1 MNKVTYTG
9 QNFIFHILESDGKT
23 TISLS
28 SEYVHPSVQKYE
40 LVQLCDF
47 IKQYLEN
54 K

>member
-1 MNKVTYTG
+1 MNKSTYIG
-9 QNFIFHILESDGKT
+9 QHFIIHLLEPDGKT

-28 SEYVHPSVQKYE
+28 SEYVNPPVENYE
-40 LVQLCDF
+40 LIQLCDF

>member
-1 MNKVTYTG
+1 MNKSTYIG
-9 QNFIFHILESDGKT
+9 QHFVIHLLESDGKT

-28 SEYVHPSVQKYE
+28 SEYVHPPVEKHE
-40 LVQLCDF
+40 LVQLCTF